1 MIVYIYQVKEI
12 LEKMDGYWTLL
23 QEKDKDNSK
32 TTKEQKHQNMK
43 DEEIRDT
50 LNKITKSNKNERE
63 NLVSEIDGMNHEN
76 FLELLIEVEKKRNG
90 SYYIIF
96 LTTAPRLIP
105 KIVLLRLMSEK
116 FPSGKKEWIERIEI
130 FTSRLSNEDGKILSS
145 TIADLPEEELK
156 NLLENIIKYD
166 DNLNLL
172 QIMASNK
179 TIFSEGFMTTLAKSL
194 LQRKKIPPNALSG
207 FAKCNTLTF
216 QSFLEILSGSHFA
229 ETNKNN
235 LEIILS
241 DTFNYDPDDIYVHV
255 LHEKN
260 IYEKDGPLEQS
271 LLIKWTNETNQVWI
285 TYAMTNVRFQTTILE
300 KLLEDPD
307 QKNNSPLMHIIHA
320 GDSLGKFDF

>member
-1 MIVYIYQVKEI
+1 M
-12 LEKMDGYWTLL
+12 
-23 QEKDKDNSK
+23 
-32 TTKEQKHQNMK
+32 
-43 DEEIRDT
+43 
-50 LNKITKSNKNERE
+50 
-63 NLVSEIDGMNHEN
+63 
-76 FLELLIEVEKKRNG
+76 
-90 SYYIIF
+90 IF

-105 KIVLLRLMSEK
+105 KIVLLRHMSEK
-116 FPSGKKEWIERIEI
+116 FPSGKKEWIENIEI
-130 FTSRLSNEDGKILSS
+130 FTFILSNEDGKILSS
-145 TIADLPEEELK
+145 TIGDLPEEELK
-156 NLLENIIKYD
+156 NLLENITKYDDNLNLLQIMASNKTILQVGFMTKLAKYLLERKKIPPKALSGFEAFTTSLSNEDGKILSSTIGDLPEEELKNVLEIITKYD

-216 QSFLEILSGSHFA
+216 HSFLKIFNRSHFA

-241 DTFNYDPDDIYVHV
+241 DTFNYSPDDIYVHV

-260 IYEKDGPLEQS
+260 IYEKDGPQEQS
-271 LLIKWTNETNQVWI
+271 LLIKWANQTSPNWI
-285 TYAMTNVRFQTTILE
+285 TYCLTNVRFQTSILE

-320 GDSLGKFDF
+320 GDSLGNLIFNF